1 MSIKLLYLP
10 VGRKT
15 FDMEIANEY
24 YVSTKISLKK
34 NDFDFHSPREILTD
48 VEDALSYLKDHK
60 GQFDVI
66 VFQHLTFTGAEF
78 IDAIMDLVKVPII
91 VWGVKEP
98 SKYSRLRLN
107 SLTGVMS
114 TSNYLK
120 NMDYKFEKV
129 LGNPDELSCMEE
141 FKSKMNVIK
150 TIRNLNTLK
159 LALIGNYPPG
169 FYYSDAHVME
179 LKKTFGTKLEK
190 YDLYKFFKEVKEID
204 SKLVSEELDYAASYI
219 SGLDASDDRT
229 IMFGKALTRIRQII
243 ENDNIGAIATR
254 CWPDY
259 FNELDIAPH
268 GIIAQLNSQEIA
280 TSNEGDIHGA
290 LSLYV
295 LKELSKEPYAF
306 LGDIVSYDKDR
317 NSIILWHDGY
327 GPYQLA
333 NDKYGVESSVHPNR
347 KIGPTVDFVLKP
359 GAITL
364 FRIHHDSAGYKFV
377 ITEGQVLDTENP
389 YKGVSAEVMI
399 ENKVEGFLE
408 NVILNGYEPHF
419 GLAYGSLSKELV
431 MLARS
436 LDIRVEVV

>member
-1 MSIKLLYLP
+1 MSIKLLYFP

-15 FDMEIANEY
+15 FDMEAANDY
-24 YVSTKISLKK
+24 FINTKIGLKK
-34 NDFDFHSPREILTD
+34 NNFDFYSPEEILTD
-48 VEDALSYLKDHK
+48 VESAISYLKNHSN
-60 GQFDVI
+60 QFDVL

-120 NMDYKFEKV
+120 NMNYKFEKV
-129 LGNPDELSCMEE
+129 LGNPDESSCINE
-141 FKSKMNVIK
+141 FKSKINVIK
-150 TIRNLNTLK
+150 TKRNLSMLN

-169 FYYSDAHVME
+169 FYYSDAHVLE
-179 LKKTFGTKLEK
+179 LKKVFGTRLEK
-190 YDLYKFFKEVKEID
+190 YDLYKFFKEVKDID
-204 SKLVSEELDYAASYI
+204 SKFVSEELDFAASFI
-219 SGLDASDDRT
+219 SGLDTSDDRA
-229 IMFGKALTRIRQII
+229 IMFGKALARIKQII
-243 ENDNIGAIATR
+243 ETDNIGAIATR

-268 GIIAQLNSQEIA
+268 GIIAQLNSQNIA
-280 TSNEGDIHGA
+280 TANEGDIHGA

-333 NDKYGVESSVHPNR
+333 NEKYGVKSSVHPNR
-347 KIGPTVDFVLKP
+347 QIGPTVDFVLKP
-359 GAITL
+359 GTITL
-364 FRIHHDSAGYKFV
+364 FRIHHDLEGYKFV
-377 ITEGQVLDTENP
+377 ISEGEVLDTENP
-389 YKGVSAEVMI
+389 YKGVSAEVKV
-399 ENKVEGFLE
+399 ENKVESFLE
-408 NVILNGYEPHF
+408 TVILNGYEPHF
-419 GLAYGSLSKELV
+419 GLAYGSLSKELI